1 MNKKK
6 GNPVLKIILN
16 VITWTIFALLV
27 LIALF
32 LLYYAIAAQIYAKK
46 GEKYEPAFSLYTI
59 ISGSMKPNI
68 NVYDVVVDGKVSNPE
83 DIKVGDIITF
93 TSSSSLTYGVTITH
107 RVIAIDNSN
116 GVYRYR
122 TQGDNNLV
130 PDDAYVEFGNILGK
144 VLFKIPQLG
153 RVQFLL
159 LKAGSWLFVILIP
172 SLGIVIYDILKVLKL
187 AGTKKKIDNTL
198 NNKKDDT
205 ISKEQQ
211 EKLKEDIIER
221 LKQKENIKPIKKID
235 LNKVLSKIEELDK
248 KDNINENI
256 SLPEIKKEDN
266 QLPKV
271 KPKKVTKTNKK
282 RKKKSTKKK

>member
-6 GNPVLKIILN
+6 GNSILKLILN
-16 VITWTIFALLV
+16 IISWTIFALLI

-32 LLYYAIAAQIYAKK
+32 LLYYAIATQIYAKK
-46 GEKYEPAFSLYTI
+46 GEKYKPAFSLYTI
-59 ISGSMKPNI
+59 ISGSMEPNI
-68 NVYDVVVDGKVSNPE
+68 NVYDVVVDTKVDNPE

-130 PDDAYVEFGNILGK
+130 PDDTYVEFGNVLGK
-144 VLFKIPQLG
+144 VLFKVPQLG

-159 LKAGSWLFVILIP
+159 LKAGSWLFIILIP
-172 SLGIVIYDILKVLKL
+172 SLGIVIYDLLKVLKL

-198 NNKKDDT
+198 NNKKDNV
-205 ISKEQQ
+205 ISKEKQ
-211 EKLKEDIIER
+211 EKLKEDIKER
-221 LKQKENIKPIKKID
+221 LKEKDNSKPVKIID
-235 LNKVLSKIEELDK
+235 LNKVLDKIEELDK
-248 KDNINENI
+248 QEEIKENI
-256 SLPEIKKEDN
+256 TLPEVKKKTKTT
-266 QLPKV
+266 PKTNI
-271 KPKKVTKTNKK
+271 PKKTNKK
-282 RKKKSTKKK
+282 RKKKTVKK

>member
-6 GNPVLKIILN
+6 GNSILKLILN
-16 VITWTIFALLV
+16 IISWTIFALLI

-32 LLYYAIAAQIYAKK
+32 LLYYAIATQIYAKK
-46 GEKYEPAFSLYTI
+46 GEKYKPAFSLYTI
-59 ISGSMKPNI
+59 ISGSMEPNI
-68 NVYDVVVDGKVSNPE
+68 NVYDVVVDTKVDNPE

-130 PDDAYVEFGNILGK
+130 PDDTYVEFGNVLGK
-144 VLFKIPQLG
+144 VLFKVPQLG

-159 LKAGSWLFVILIP
+159 LKAGSWLFIILIP
-172 SLGIVIYDILKVLKL
+172 SLGIVIYDLLKVFRL

-198 NNKKDDT
+198 NNKKDNV
-205 ISKEQQ
+205 ISKEKQ

-221 LKQKENIKPIKKID
+221 LKQKENIT
-235 LNKVLSKIEELDK
+235 
-248 KDNINENI
+248 
-256 SLPEIKKEDN
+256 LPEVKKKTKTT
-266 QLPKV
+266 PKTNI
-271 KPKKVTKTNKK
+271 PKKTNKK
-282 RKKKSTKKK
+282 RKKKTVKK

>member
-6 GNPVLKIILN
+6 GNSILKLILN
-16 VITWTIFALLV
+16 IISWTIFALLI

-32 LLYYAIAAQIYAKK
+32 LLYYAIATQIYAKK
-46 GEKYEPAFSLYTI
+46 GEKYKPAFSLYTI

-68 NVYDVVVDGKVSNPE
+68 NVYDVVVDTKVDNPE

-130 PDDAYVEFGNILGK
+130 PDDTYVEFGNVLGK
-144 VLFKIPQLG
+144 VLFKVPQLG

-159 LKAGSWLFVILIP
+159 LKAGSWLFIILIP
-172 SLGIVIYDILKVLKL
+172 SLGIVIYDLLKVLKL

-198 NNKKDDT
+198 NNKKDNV
-205 ISKEQQ
+205 ISKEKQ

-235 LNKVLSKIEELDK
+235 LNKVLDKIEELDK
-248 KDNINENI
+248 QEEIKENI
-256 SLPEIKKEDN
+256 TLPEVKKKTKTT
-266 QLPKV
+266 PKTNI
-271 KPKKVTKTNKK
+271 PKKTNKK
-282 RKKKSTKKK
+282 RKKKTVKK

>member
-6 GNPVLKIILN
+6 GNSILKLILN
-16 VITWTIFALLV
+16 IISWTIFALLI

-32 LLYYAIAAQIYAKK
+32 LLYYAIATQIYAKK
-46 GEKYEPAFSLYTI
+46 GEKYKPPFSLYTI
-59 ISGSMKPNI
+59 ISGSMEPNI
-68 NVYDVVVDGKVSNPE
+68 NVYDVVVDTKVDNPE

-130 PDDAYVEFGNILGK
+130 PDDTYVEFGNVLGK
-144 VLFKIPQLG
+144 VLFKVPQLG

-159 LKAGSWLFVILIP
+159 LKAGSWLFIILIP
-172 SLGIVIYDILKVLKL
+172 SLGIVIYDLLKVFRL

-198 NNKKDDT
+198 NNKKDNV
-205 ISKEQQ
+205 ISKEKQ
-211 EKLKEDIIER
+211 EKLKEDIKER
-221 LKQKENIKPIKKID
+221 LKEKDNSKPVKIID
-235 LNKVLSKIEELDK
+235 LNKVLDKIEELDK
-248 KDNINENI
+248 QEEIKENI
-256 SLPEIKKEDN
+256 TLPEVKKKTKTT
-266 QLPKV
+266 PKTNI
-271 KPKKVTKTNKK
+271 PKKTNKK
-282 RKKKSTKKK
+282 RKKKTVKK

>member
-6 GNPVLKIILN
+6 GNSILKLILN
-16 VITWTIFALLV
+16 IISWTIFALLI

-32 LLYYAIAAQIYAKK
+32 LLYYAIATQIYAKK
-46 GEKYEPAFSLYTI
+46 GEKYKPAFSLYTI

-68 NVYDVVVDGKVSNPE
+68 NVYDVVVDTKVDNPE

-130 PDDAYVEFGNILGK
+130 PDDTYVEFGNVLGK
-144 VLFKIPQLG
+144 VLFKVPQLG

-159 LKAGSWLFVILIP
+159 LKAGSWLFIILIP

-198 NNKKDDT
+198 NNKKDNV
-205 ISKEQQ
+205 ISKEKQ

-235 LNKVLSKIEELDK
+235 LNKVLDKIEELDK
-248 KDNINENI
+248 QEEIKENI
-256 SLPEIKKEDN
+256 TLPEVKKITKTT
-266 QLPKV
+266 PKTNI
-271 KPKKVTKTNKK
+271 PKKTNKK
-282 RKKKSTKKK
+282 RKKKTVKK

>member
-6 GNPVLKIILN
+6 GNSILKLILN
-16 VITWTIFALLV
+16 IISWTIFALLI

-32 LLYYAIAAQIYAKK
+32 LLYYAIATQIYAKK
-46 GEKYEPAFSLYTI
+46 GEKYKPAFSLYTI
-59 ISGSMKPNI
+59 ISGSMEPNI
-68 NVYDVVVDGKVSNPE
+68 NVYDVVVDTKVDNPE

-130 PDDAYVEFGNILGK
+130 PDDTYVEFGNVLGK
-144 VLFKIPQLG
+144 VLFKVPQLG

-159 LKAGSWLFVILIP
+159 LKAGSWLFIILIP
-172 SLGIVIYDILKVLKL
+172 SLGIVIYDLLKVLKL

-198 NNKKDDT
+198 NNKKDNV
-205 ISKEQQ
+205 ISKEKQ

-235 LNKVLSKIEELDK
+235 LNKVLDKIEELDK
-248 KDNINENI
+248 QEEIKENI
-256 SLPEIKKEDN
+256 TLPEVKKKTKTT
-266 QLPKV
+266 PKTNI
-271 KPKKVTKTNKK
+271 PKKTNKK
-282 RKKKSTKKK
+282 RKKKTVKK

>member
-6 GNPVLKIILN
+6 GNSILKLILN
-16 VITWTIFALLV
+16 IISWTIFALLI

-32 LLYYAIAAQIYAKK
+32 LLYYAIATQIYAKK
-46 GEKYEPAFSLYTI
+46 GEKYKPAFSLYTI

-68 NVYDVVVDGKVSNPE
+68 NVYDVVVDTKVDNPE

-130 PDDAYVEFGNILGK
+130 PDDTYVEFGNVLGK
-144 VLFKIPQLG
+144 VLFKVPQLG

-159 LKAGSWLFVILIP
+159 LKAGSWLFIILIP

-198 NNKKDDT
+198 NNKKDNV
-205 ISKEQQ
+205 ISKEKQ
-211 EKLKEDIIER
+211 EKLKEDIKER
-221 LKQKENIKPIKKID
+221 LKEKDNSKPVKIID
-235 LNKVLSKIEELDK
+235 LNKVLDKIEELDK
-248 KDNINENI
+248 QEEIKENI
-256 SLPEIKKEDN
+256 TLPEVKKKTKTT
-266 QLPKV
+266 PKTNI
-271 KPKKVTKTNKK
+271 PKKTNKK
-282 RKKKSTKKK
+282 RKKKTVKK

>member
-6 GNPVLKIILN
+6 GNSILKLILN
-16 VITWTIFALLV
+16 IISWTIFALLI

-32 LLYYAIAAQIYAKK
+32 LLYYAIATQIYAKK
-46 GEKYEPAFSLYTI
+46 GEKYKPAFSLYTI
-59 ISGSMKPNI
+59 ISGSMEPNI
-68 NVYDVVVDGKVSNPE
+68 NVYDVVVDTKVDNPE

-130 PDDAYVEFGNILGK
+130 PDDTYVEFGNVLGK
-144 VLFKIPQLG
+144 VLFKVPQLG

-159 LKAGSWLFVILIP
+159 LKAGSWLFIILIP
-172 SLGIVIYDILKVLKL
+172 SLGIVIYDLLKVLKL

-198 NNKKDDT
+198 NNKKDNV
-205 ISKEQQ
+205 ISKEKQ
-211 EKLKEDIIER
+211 EKLKEDIKER
-221 LKQKENIKPIKKID
+221 LKEKENIKPIKKID
-235 LNKVLSKIEELDK
+235 LNKVLDKIEELDK
-248 KDNINENI
+248 QDNINENI
-256 SLPEIKKEDN
+256 SLPEIKKKTKTT
-266 QLPKV
+266 PKTNI
-271 KPKKVTKTNKK
+271 PKKTNKK
-282 RKKKSTKKK
+282 RKKKTVKK

>member
-6 GNPVLKIILN
+6 GNSILKLILN
-16 VITWTIFALLV
+16 IISWTIFALLI

-32 LLYYAIAAQIYAKK
+32 LLYYAIATQIYAKK
-46 GEKYEPAFSLYTI
+46 GEKYKPAFSLYTI

-68 NVYDVVVDGKVSNPE
+68 NVYDVVVDTKVDNPE

-107 RVIAIDNSN
+107 RVIAVDNSN

-130 PDDAYVEFGNILGK
+130 PDDTYVEFGNVLGK
-144 VLFKIPQLG
+144 VLFKVPQLG

-159 LKAGSWLFVILIP
+159 LKAGSWLFIILIP
-172 SLGIVIYDILKVLKL
+172 SLGIVIYDLLKVLKL

-198 NNKKDDT
+198 NNKKDNV
-205 ISKEQQ
+205 ISKEKQ
-211 EKLKEDIIER
+211 EKLKEDIKER
-221 LKQKENIKPIKKID
+221 LKEKDNFKPVKIID
-235 LNKVLSKIEELDK
+235 LNKVLDKIEELDK
-248 KDNINENI
+248 QEEIKENI
-256 SLPEIKKEDN
+256 TLPEVKKKTKTT
-266 QLPKV
+266 PKTNI
-271 KPKKVTKTNKK
+271 PKKTNKK
-282 RKKKSTKKK
+282 RKKKTVKK

>member
-6 GNPVLKIILN
+6 GNSILKLILN
-16 VITWTIFALLV
+16 IISWTIFALLI

-32 LLYYAIAAQIYAKK
+32 LLYYAIATQIYAKK
-46 GEKYEPAFSLYTI
+46 GEKYKPAFSLYTI

-68 NVYDVVVDGKVSNPE
+68 NVYDVVVDTKVDNPE

-130 PDDAYVEFGNILGK
+130 PDDTYVEFGNVLGK
-144 VLFKIPQLG
+144 VLFKVPQLG

-159 LKAGSWLFVILIP
+159 LKAGSWLFIILIP
-172 SLGIVIYDILKVLKL
+172 SLGIVIYDLLKVFRL

-198 NNKKDDT
+198 NNKKDNV
-205 ISKEQQ
+205 ISKEKQ

-235 LNKVLSKIEELDK
+235 LNKVLDKIEELDK
-248 KDNINENI
+248 QEEIKENI
-256 SLPEIKKEDN
+256 TLPEVKKKTKTT
-266 QLPKV
+266 PKTNI
-271 KPKKVTKTNKK
+271 PKKTNKK
-282 RKKKSTKKK
+282 RKKKTVKK

>member
-6 GNPVLKIILN
+6 GNSILKLILN
-16 VITWTIFALLV
+16 IISWTIFALLI

-32 LLYYAIAAQIYAKK
+32 LLYYAIATQIYAKK
-46 GEKYEPAFSLYTI
+46 GEKYKPAFSLYTI
-59 ISGSMKPNI
+59 ISGSMEPNI
-68 NVYDVVVDGKVSNPE
+68 NVYDVVVDTKVDNPE

-107 RVIAIDNSN
+107 RVIAVDNSN

-130 PDDAYVEFGNILGK
+130 PDDTYVEFGNVLGK
-144 VLFKIPQLG
+144 VLFKVPQLG

-159 LKAGSWLFVILIP
+159 LKAGSWLFIILIP
-172 SLGIVIYDILKVLKL
+172 SLGIVIYDLLKVFRL

-198 NNKKDDT
+198 NNKKDNV
-205 ISKEQQ
+205 ISKEKQ

-235 LNKVLSKIEELDK
+235 LNKVLDKIEELDK
-248 KDNINENI
+248 QEEIKENI
-256 SLPEIKKEDN
+256 TLPEVKKKTKTT
-266 QLPKV
+266 PKTNI
-271 KPKKVTKTNKK
+271 PKKTNKK
-282 RKKKSTKKK
+282 RKKKTVKK

>member
-6 GNPVLKIILN
+6 GNSILKLILN
-16 VITWTIFALLV
+16 IISWTIFALLI

-32 LLYYAIAAQIYAKK
+32 LLYYAIATQIYAKK
-46 GEKYEPAFSLYTI
+46 GEKYKPAFSLYTI
-59 ISGSMKPNI
+59 ISGSMEPNI
-68 NVYDVVVDGKVSNPE
+68 NVYDVVVDTKVDNPE

-130 PDDAYVEFGNILGK
+130 PDDTYVEFGNVLGK
-144 VLFKIPQLG
+144 VLFKVPQLG

-159 LKAGSWLFVILIP
+159 LKAGSWLFIILIP
-172 SLGIVIYDILKVLKL
+172 SLGIVIYDLLKVFRL

-198 NNKKDDT
+198 NNKKDNV
-205 ISKEQQ
+205 ISKEKQ
-211 EKLKEDIIER
+211 EKLKEDIKER
-221 LKQKENIKPIKKID
+221 LKEKDNSKPVKSID
-235 LNKVLSKIEELDK
+235 LNKVLDKIEELDK
-248 KDNINENI
+248 QEEIKENI
-256 SLPEIKKEDN
+256 TLPEVKKKTKTT
-266 QLPKV
+266 PKTNI
-271 KPKKVTKTNKK
+271 PKKTNKK
-282 RKKKSTKKK
+282 RKKKTVKK

>member
-6 GNPVLKIILN
+6 GNSILKLILN
-16 VITWTIFALLV
+16 IISWTIFALLI

-32 LLYYAIAAQIYAKK
+32 LLYYAIATQIYAKK
-46 GEKYEPAFSLYTI
+46 GEKYKPAFSLYTI
-59 ISGSMKPNI
+59 ISGSMEPNI
-68 NVYDVVVDGKVSNPE
+68 NVYDVVVDTKVDNPE

-130 PDDAYVEFGNILGK
+130 PDDTYVEFGNVLGK
-144 VLFKIPQLG
+144 VLFKVPQLG
-153 RVQFLL
+153 RVQFIL
-159 LKAGSWLFVILIP
+159 LKAGSWLFIILIP

-205 ISKEQQ
+205 ISKEKQ

-235 LNKVLSKIEELDK
+235 LNKVLDKIEELDK
-248 KDNINENI
+248 QEEIKENI
-256 SLPEIKKEDN
+256 TLPEVKKKTKTT
-266 QLPKV
+266 PKTNI
-271 KPKKVTKTNKK
+271 PKKTNKK
-282 RKKKSTKKK
+282 RKKKTVKK

>member
-6 GNPVLKIILN
+6 GNSILKLILN
-16 VITWTIFALLV
+16 IISWTIFALLI

-32 LLYYAIAAQIYAKK
+32 LLYYAIATQIYAKK
-46 GEKYEPAFSLYTI
+46 GEKYKPAFSLYTI

-68 NVYDVVVDGKVSNPE
+68 NVYDVVVDTKVDNPE

-130 PDDAYVEFGNILGK
+130 PDDTYVEFGNVLGK
-144 VLFKIPQLG
+144 VLFKVPQLG

-159 LKAGSWLFVILIP
+159 LKAGSWLFIILIP
-172 SLGIVIYDILKVLKL
+172 SLGIVIYDLLKVFRL

-198 NNKKDDT
+198 NNKKDNV
-205 ISKEQQ
+205 ISKEKQ
-211 EKLKEDIIER
+211 EKLKEDIKER
-221 LKQKENIKPIKKID
+221 LKEKDNSKPVKIID
-235 LNKVLSKIEELDK
+235 LNKVLDKIEELDK
-248 KDNINENI
+248 QEEIKENI
-256 SLPEIKKEDN
+256 TLPEVKKKTKTT
-266 QLPKV
+266 PKTNI
-271 KPKKVTKTNKK
+271 PKKTNKK
-282 RKKKSTKKK
+282 RKKKTVKK

>member
-6 GNPVLKIILN
+6 GNSILKLILN
-16 VITWTIFALLV
+16 IISWTIFALLI

-32 LLYYAIAAQIYAKK
+32 LLYYAIATQIYAKK
-46 GEKYEPAFSLYTI
+46 GEKYKPAFSLYTI

-68 NVYDVVVDGKVSNPE
+68 NVYDVVVDTKVDNPE

-130 PDDAYVEFGNILGK
+130 PDDTYVEFGNVLGK
-144 VLFKIPQLG
+144 VLFKVPQLG

-159 LKAGSWLFVILIP
+159 LKAGSWLFIILIP
-172 SLGIVIYDILKVLKL
+172 SLGIVIYDLLKVFRL

-198 NNKKDDT
+198 NNKKKDT
-205 ISKEQQ
+205 ISKEKQ

-235 LNKVLSKIEELDK
+235 LNKVLDKIEELDK
-248 KDNINENI
+248 QEEIKENI
-256 SLPEIKKEDN
+256 TLPEVKKKTKTT
-266 QLPKV
+266 PKTNI
-271 KPKKVTKTNKK
+271 PKKTNKK
-282 RKKKSTKKK
+282 RKKKTVKK

>member
-6 GNPVLKIILN
+6 GNSILKLILN
-16 VITWTIFALLV
+16 IISWTIFALLI

-32 LLYYAIAAQIYAKK
+32 LLYYAIATQIYAKK
-46 GEKYEPAFSLYTI
+46 GEKYKPAFSLYTI
-59 ISGSMKPNI
+59 ISGSMEPNI
-68 NVYDVVVDGKVSNPE
+68 NVYDVVVDTKVDNPE

-130 PDDAYVEFGNILGK
+130 PDDTYVEFGNVLGK

-159 LKAGSWLFVILIP
+159 LKAGSWLFIILIP
-172 SLGIVIYDILKVLKL
+172 SLGIVIYDLLKVFRL

-198 NNKKDDT
+198 TNKKKDT
-205 ISKEQQ
+205 ISKEKQ

-235 LNKVLSKIEELDK
+235 LNKVLDKIEELDK
-248 KDNINENI
+248 QEEIKENI
-256 SLPEIKKEDN
+256 TLPEVKKKTKIT
-266 QLPKV
+266 PKTNI
-271 KPKKVTKTNKK
+271 PKKTNKK
-282 RKKKSTKKK
+282 RKKKTVKK

>member
-6 GNPVLKIILN
+6 GNSILKLILN
-16 VITWTIFALLV
+16 IISWTIFALLI

-32 LLYYAIAAQIYAKK
+32 LLYYAIATQIYAKK
-46 GEKYEPAFSLYTI
+46 GEKYKPAFSLYTI

-68 NVYDVVVDGKVSNPE
+68 NVYDVVVDTKVDNPE

-130 PDDAYVEFGNILGK
+130 PDDTYVEFGNVLGK
-144 VLFKIPQLG
+144 VLFKVPQLG

-159 LKAGSWLFVILIP
+159 LKAGSWLFIILIP
-172 SLGIVIYDILKVLKL
+172 SLGIVIYDLLKVLKL

-198 NNKKDDT
+198 NNKKDNV
-205 ISKEQQ
+205 ISKEKQ
-211 EKLKEDIIER
+211 EKLKEDIKER
-221 LKQKENIKPIKKID
+221 LKEKDNSKPVKIID
-235 LNKVLSKIEELDK
+235 LNKVLDKIEELDK
-248 KDNINENI
+248 QEEIKENI
-256 SLPEIKKEDN
+256 TLPEVKKKTKTT
-266 QLPKV
+266 PKTNI
-271 KPKKVTKTNKK
+271 PKKTNKK
-282 RKKKSTKKK
+282 RKKKTVKK

>member
-6 GNPVLKIILN
+6 GNSILKLILN
-16 VITWTIFALLV
+16 IISWTIFALLI

-32 LLYYAIAAQIYAKK
+32 LLYYAIATQIYAKK
-46 GEKYEPAFSLYTI
+46 GEKYKPAFSLYTI
-59 ISGSMKPNI
+59 ISGSMEPNI
-68 NVYDVVVDGKVSNPE
+68 NVYDVVVDTKVDNPE

-130 PDDAYVEFGNILGK
+130 PDDTYVEFGNILGK
-144 VLFKIPQLG
+144 VLFKVPQLG

-159 LKAGSWLFVILIP
+159 LKAGSWLFIILIP
-172 SLGIVIYDILKVLKL
+172 SLGIVIYDLLKVLKL

-198 NNKKDDT
+198 NNKKDNV
-205 ISKEQQ
+205 ISKEKQ
-211 EKLKEDIIER
+211 EKLKEDIKER
-221 LKQKENIKPIKKID
+221 LKEKDNSKPVKSID
-235 LNKVLSKIEELDK
+235 LNKVLDKIEELDK
-248 KDNINENI
+248 QEEIKENI
-256 SLPEIKKEDN
+256 TLPEVKKKTKTT
-266 QLPKV
+266 PKTNI
-271 KPKKVTKTNKK
+271 PKKTNKK
-282 RKKKSTKKK
+282 RKKKTVKK

>member
-6 GNPVLKIILN
+6 GNSILKLILN
-16 VITWTIFALLV
+16 IISWTIFALLI

-32 LLYYAIAAQIYAKK
+32 LLYYAIATQIYAKK
-46 GEKYEPAFSLYTI
+46 GEKYKPAFSLYTI

-68 NVYDVVVDGKVSNPE
+68 NVYDVVVDTKVDNPE

-130 PDDAYVEFGNILGK
+130 PDDTYVEFGNILGK
-144 VLFKIPQLG
+144 VLFKVPQLG

-159 LKAGSWLFVILIP
+159 LKAGSWLFIILIP

-198 NNKKDDT
+198 NNKKDNV
-205 ISKEQQ
+205 ISKEKQ

-235 LNKVLSKIEELDK
+235 LNKVLDKIEELDK
-248 KDNINENI
+248 QEEIKENI
-256 SLPEIKKEDN
+256 TLPEVKKKTKTT
-266 QLPKV
+266 PKTNI
-271 KPKKVTKTNKK
+271 PKKTNKK
-282 RKKKSTKKK
+282 RKKKTVKK

>member
-6 GNPVLKIILN
+6 GNSILKLILN
-16 VITWTIFALLV
+16 IISWTIFALLI

-32 LLYYAIAAQIYAKK
+32 LLYYAIATQIYAKK
-46 GEKYEPAFSLYTI
+46 GEKYKPAFSLYTI

-68 NVYDVVVDGKVSNPE
+68 NVYDVVVDTKVDNPE

-130 PDDAYVEFGNILGK
+130 PDDTYVEFGNVLGK
-144 VLFKIPQLG
+144 VLFKVPQLG

-159 LKAGSWLFVILIP
+159 LKAGSWLFIILIP
-172 SLGIVIYDILKVLKL
+172 SLGIVIYDLLKVFRL

-198 NNKKDDT
+198 NNKKDNV
-205 ISKEQQ
+205 ISKEKQ
-211 EKLKEDIIER
+211 EKLKEDIKER
-221 LKQKENIKPIKKID
+221 LKEKDNFKPVKIID
-235 LNKVLSKIEELDK
+235 LNKVLDKIEELDK
-248 KDNINENI
+248 QEEIKENI
-256 SLPEIKKEDN
+256 TLPEVKKITKTT
-266 QLPKV
+266 PKTNI
-271 KPKKVTKTNKK
+271 PKKTNKK
-282 RKKKSTKKK
+282 RKKKTVKK

>member
-6 GNPVLKIILN
+6 GNSILKLILN
-16 VITWTIFALLV
+16 IISWTIFALLI

-32 LLYYAIAAQIYAKK
+32 LLYYAIATQIYAKK
-46 GEKYEPAFSLYTI
+46 GEKYKPAFSLYTI
-59 ISGSMKPNI
+59 ISGSMEPNI
-68 NVYDVVVDGKVSNPE
+68 NVYDVVVDTKVDNPE

-130 PDDAYVEFGNILGK
+130 PDDTYVEFGNVLGK
-144 VLFKIPQLG
+144 VLFKVPQLG

-159 LKAGSWLFVILIP
+159 LKAGSWLFIILIP
-172 SLGIVIYDILKVLKL
+172 SLGIVIYDLLKVFRL

-198 NNKKDDT
+198 NNKKDNV
-205 ISKEQQ
+205 ISKEKQ

-235 LNKVLSKIEELDK
+235 LNKVLDKIEELDK
-248 KDNINENI
+248 QEEIKENI
-256 SLPEIKKEDN
+256 TLPEVKKKTKTT
-266 QLPKV
+266 PKTNI
-271 KPKKVTKTNKK
+271 PKKTNKK
-282 RKKKSTKKK
+282 RKKKTVKK

>member
-6 GNPVLKIILN
+6 GNSILKLILN
-16 VITWTIFALLV
+16 IISWTIFALLI

-32 LLYYAIAAQIYAKK
+32 LLYYAIATQIYAKK
-46 GEKYEPAFSLYTI
+46 GEKYKPAFSLYTI
-59 ISGSMKPNI
+59 ISGSMEPNI
-68 NVYDVVVDGKVSNPE
+68 NVYDVVVDTKVDNPE

-130 PDDAYVEFGNILGK
+130 PDDTYVEFGNILGK
-144 VLFKIPQLG
+144 VLFKVPQLG

-159 LKAGSWLFVILIP
+159 LKAGSWLFIILIP
-172 SLGIVIYDILKVLKL
+172 SLGIVIYDLLKVLKL

-198 NNKKDDT
+198 NNKKDNV
-205 ISKEQQ
+205 ISKEKQ
-211 EKLKEDIIER
+211 EKLKEDIKER

-235 LNKVLSKIEELDK
+235 LNKVLDKIEELDK
-248 KDNINENI
+248 QEEIKENI
-256 SLPEIKKEDN
+256 TLPEVKKKTKTT
-266 QLPKV
+266 PKTNI
-271 KPKKVTKTNKK
+271 PKKTNKK
-282 RKKKSTKKK
+282 RKKKTVKK

>member
-6 GNPVLKIILN
+6 GNSILKLILN
-16 VITWTIFALLV
+16 IISWTIFALLI

-32 LLYYAIAAQIYAKK
+32 LLYYAIATQIYAKK
-46 GEKYEPAFSLYTI
+46 GEKYKPAFSLYTI

-68 NVYDVVVDGKVSNPE
+68 NVYDVVVDTKVDNPE

-130 PDDAYVEFGNILGK
+130 PDDAYVEFGNVLGK
-144 VLFKIPQLG
+144 VLFKVPQLG

-159 LKAGSWLFVILIP
+159 LKAGSWLFIILIP
-172 SLGIVIYDILKVLKL
+172 SLGIVIYDLLKVLKL

-198 NNKKDDT
+198 NNKKDNV
-205 ISKEQQ
+205 ISKEKQ

-235 LNKVLSKIEELDK
+235 LNKVLDKIEELDK
-248 KDNINENI
+248 QEEIKENI
-256 SLPEIKKEDN
+256 TLPEVKKKTKTT
-266 QLPKV
+266 PKTNI
-271 KPKKVTKTNKK
+271 PKKTNKK
-282 RKKKSTKKK
+282 RKKKTVKK

>member
-6 GNPVLKIILN
+6 GNSILKLILN
-16 VITWTIFALLV
+16 IISWTIFALLI

-32 LLYYAIAAQIYAKK
+32 LLYYAIATQIYAKK
-46 GEKYEPAFSLYTI
+46 GEKYKPAFSLYTI
-59 ISGSMKPNI
+59 ISGSMEPNI
-68 NVYDVVVDGKVSNPE
+68 NVYDVVVDTKVDNPE

-130 PDDAYVEFGNILGK
+130 PDDTYVEFGNILGK
-144 VLFKIPQLG
+144 VLFKVPQLG

-159 LKAGSWLFVILIP
+159 LKAGSWLFIILIP
-172 SLGIVIYDILKVLKL
+172 SLGIVIYDLLKVFRL

-198 NNKKDDT
+198 NNKKDNV
-205 ISKEQQ
+205 ISKEKQ
-211 EKLKEDIIER
+211 EKLKEDIKER
-221 LKQKENIKPIKKID
+221 LKEKDNSKPVKIID
-235 LNKVLSKIEELDK
+235 LNKVLDKIEELDK
-248 KDNINENI
+248 QEEIKENI
-256 SLPEIKKEDN
+256 TLPEVKKKTKTT
-266 QLPKV
+266 PKTNI
-271 KPKKVTKTNKK
+271 PKKTNKK
-282 RKKKSTKKK
+282 RKKKTVKK

>member
-6 GNPVLKIILN
+6 GNSILKLILN
-16 VITWTIFALLV
+16 IISWTIFALLI

-32 LLYYAIAAQIYAKK
+32 LLYYAIATQIYAKK
-46 GEKYEPAFSLYTI
+46 GEKYKPAFSLYTI
-59 ISGSMKPNI
+59 ISGSMEPNI
-68 NVYDVVVDGKVSNPE
+68 NVYDVVVDTKVDNPE

-130 PDDAYVEFGNILGK
+130 PDDTYVEFGNVLGK
-144 VLFKIPQLG
+144 VLFKVPQLG

-159 LKAGSWLFVILIP
+159 LKAGSWLFIILIP

-198 NNKKDDT
+198 NNKKDNV
-205 ISKEQQ
+205 ISKEKQ

-235 LNKVLSKIEELDK
+235 LNKVLDKIEELDK
-248 KDNINENI
+248 QEEIKENI
-256 SLPEIKKEDN
+256 TLPEVKKKTKTT
-266 QLPKV
+266 PKTNI
-271 KPKKVTKTNKK
+271 PKKTNKK
-282 RKKKSTKKK
+282 RKKKTVKK

>member
-6 GNPVLKIILN
+6 GNSILKLILN
-16 VITWTIFALLV
+16 IISWTIFALLI

-32 LLYYAIAAQIYAKK
+32 LLYYAIATQIYAKK
-46 GEKYEPAFSLYTI
+46 GEKYKPAFSLYTI

-68 NVYDVVVDGKVSNPE
+68 NVYDVVVDTKVDNPE

-107 RVIAIDNSN
+107 RVIAVDNSN

-130 PDDAYVEFGNILGK
+130 PDDTYVEFGNVLGK
-144 VLFKIPQLG
+144 VLFKVPQLG

-159 LKAGSWLFVILIP
+159 LKAGSWLFIILIP
-172 SLGIVIYDILKVLKL
+172 SLGIVIYDLLKVLKL

-198 NNKKDDT
+198 NNKKDNV
-205 ISKEQQ
+205 ISKEKQ

-235 LNKVLSKIEELDK
+235 LNKVLDKIEELDK
-248 KDNINENI
+248 QEEIKENI
-256 SLPEIKKEDN
+256 TLPEVKKKTKTT
-266 QLPKV
+266 PKTNI
-271 KPKKVTKTNKK
+271 PKKTNKK
-282 RKKKSTKKK
+282 RKKKTVKK

>member
-6 GNPVLKIILN
+6 GNSILKLILN
-16 VITWTIFALLV
+16 IISWTIFALLI

-32 LLYYAIAAQIYAKK
+32 LLYYAIATQIYAKK
-46 GEKYEPAFSLYTI
+46 GEKYKPAFSLYTI

-68 NVYDVVVDGKVSNPE
+68 NVYDVVVDTKVDNPE

-130 PDDAYVEFGNILGK
+130 PDDTYVEFGNVLGK
-144 VLFKIPQLG
+144 VLFKVPQLG
-153 RVQFLL
+153 RVQFIL
-159 LKAGSWLFVILIP
+159 LKAGSWLFIILIP
-172 SLGIVIYDILKVLKL
+172 SLGIVIYDLLKVFRL

-198 NNKKDDT
+198 NNKKDNV
-205 ISKEQQ
+205 ISKEKQ
-211 EKLKEDIIER
+211 EKLKEDIKER
-221 LKQKENIKPIKKID
+221 LKEKDNSKPVKSID
-235 LNKVLSKIEELDK
+235 LNKVLDKIEELDK
-248 KDNINENI
+248 QEEIKENI
-256 SLPEIKKEDN
+256 TLPEVKKKTKTT
-266 QLPKV
+266 PKTNI
-271 KPKKVTKTNKK
+271 PKKTNKK
-282 RKKKSTKKK
+282 RKKKTVKK